1 MVMRGSDTRQEGLFS
16 YVSPETRIP
25 KNHPLREIRRLTDE
39 ALARLTSDFEAA
51 YSPMG
56 RPSIAPEKLIRALL
70 LQLFYSVRSERL
82 LMEQRD
88 YNLLF
93 RWFVGLG
100 VDEPVWVA
108 TVFTHNRERLLEAE
122 IVHKLFAE
130 VLARAQAA
138 GLTSDEHFSVDGTL
152 IEAWASMKSFR
163 PKDEP
168 PSTGGPGRNRTV
180 DYRGETRGN
189 DTHESR
195 TDPDCR
201 LYKKSPGAGA
211 RLAHLGNLVME
222 NRNGFIVA
230 TRVTPPAG
238 NAEREAAV
246 HLAAALPGEQR
257 KTLAGDKGFDTE
269 DCVAGLR
276 QLGVTPHVAQND
288 TNRRSAIDA
297 RTTRH
302 RGYLVSLRIRK
313 LIETRFGWM
322 KDIGTVRKT
331 KRRGTRSVD
340 EQFRLNA
347 TAFNLLHLA
356 NLLRASPA

>member
-1 MVMRGSDTRQEGLFS
+1 MRGTDTRQEGLFS
-16 YVSPETRIP
+16 YVSPESRIP
-25 KNHPLREIRRLTDE
+25 PNHPLREIRRLTDE
-39 ALARLTSDFEAA
+39 ALTALASDFEAA
-51 YSPMG
+51 YSTLG

-70 LQLFYSVRSERL
+70 LQVFYTVRSERL
-82 LMEQRD
+82 LMEQLD

-100 VDEPVWVA
+100 VDEPVWVP

-122 IVHKLFAE
+122 IVHRLFAE
-130 VLARAQAA
+130 VLARAQGA

-168 PSTGGPGRNRTV
+168 PAPKGGGRNATV
-180 DYRGETRGN
+180 DFRGESRTN
-189 DTHESR
+189 DTHESA

-211 RLAHLGNLVME
+211 RLCHMGHLVME
-222 NRNGFIVA
+222 NRNGFIVESA
-230 TRVTPPAG
+230 VTPPSG
-238 NAEREAAV
+238 RAEREVAV
-246 HLAAALPGEQR
+246 ALASELPGEHR
-257 KTLAGDKGFDTE
+257 KTLGGDKGYDTT
-269 DCVAGLR
+269 DCVTALR
-276 QLGVTPHVAQND
+276 EIDITPHVAQND
-288 TNRRSAIDA
+288 TNRRSAIDN
-297 RTTRH
+297 RTTLH
-302 RGYLVSLRIRK
+302 RGYTVSLRIRK

-322 KDIGTVRKT
+322 KTIGTLRKTKYRGTVR
-331 KRRGTRSVD
+331 VD

-356 NLLRASPA
+356 NLMRASPA

>member
-1 MVMRGSDTRQEGLFS
+1 MRGTDTRQEGLFS
-16 YVSPETRIP
+16 YVSPESRIP
-25 KNHPLREIRRLTDE
+25 ENHPLREIRRLTDE
-39 ALARLTSDFEAA
+39 ALAALSSEFETA

-70 LQLFYSVRSERL
+70 LQVFYTVRSERL
-82 LMEQRD
+82 LMEQLD

-100 VDEPVWVA
+100 VDEPVWVP
-108 TVFTHNRERLLEAE
+108 TVFTHNRERLLEAS
-122 IVHKLFAE
+122 IVHQLFAE
-130 VLARAQAA
+130 VLARARAA
-138 GLTSDEHFSVDGTL
+138 NLTSDEHFSVDGTL

-168 PSTGGPGRNRTV
+168 PAPPGGGRNAAV
-180 DYRGETRGN
+180 DFRGETRTN
-189 DTHESR
+189 DTHEST

-211 RLAHLGNLVME
+211 RLCHLGNLLME
-222 NRNGFIVA
+222 NRNGFIVD
-230 TRVTPPAG
+230 TTVTPPAG

-246 HLAAALPGEQR
+246 HLASELPGEHR
-257 KTLAGDKGFDTE
+257 KTLGGDKGFDTE
-269 DCVAGLR
+269 DCVTDLR
-276 QLGVTPHVAQND
+276 ELGVTPHVAQND
-288 TNRRSAIDA
+288 THRRSAIDA

-302 RGYLVSLRIRK
+302 PGYTVSLRLRK

-322 KDIGTVRKT
+322 KTIGTMRKT
-331 KRRGTRSVD
+331 KHRGTRRVD

-356 NLLRASPA
+356 NLLRASSA

>member
-1 MVMRGSDTRQEGLFS
+1 MRGTDTRQEGLFS
-16 YVSPETRIP
+16 YVSPESRIP
-25 KNHPLREIRRLTDE
+25 SNHPLREIRRLTDE
-39 ALARLTSDFEAA
+39 ALAALSSEFEAA
-51 YSPMG
+51 YSPLG

-70 LQLFYSVRSERL
+70 LQVLYTVRSERL
-82 LMEQRD
+82 LMEQLD

-100 VDEPVWVA
+100 VDEPVWVP
-108 TVFTHNRERLLEAE
+108 TVFTHNRERLLEAS

-130 VLARAQAA
+130 VWASAKAA

-168 PSTGGPGRNRTV
+168 PTQGGGRNRSI
-180 DYRGETRGN
+180 DFRGEARTN
-189 DTHESR
+189 DTHEST

-201 LYKKSPGAGA
+201 LYKKAKGQAA
-211 RLAHLGNLVME
+211 KLCHLGTLVME
-222 NRNGFIVA
+222 NRNGFIVD
-230 TRVTPPAG
+230 TTVTPPAG

-246 HLAAALPGEQR
+246 RLASALPGEHR
-257 KTLAGDKGFDTE
+257 KTLGGDKGFDTE
-269 DCVAGLR
+269 DCVRGVR
-276 QLGVTPHVAQND
+276 QLGVTPHFAQND
-288 TNRRSAIDA
+288 TNRQSALDG

-302 RGYLVSLRIRK
+302 PGYAVSLQIRK

-322 KDIGTVRKT
+322 KDIGTMRKT
-331 KRRGTRSVD
+331 KRRGTVRVD

-347 TAFNLLHLA
+347 AAFNLLHLA

>member
-1 MVMRGSDTRQEGLFS
+1 MRGTDTRQEGLFS
-16 YVSPETRIP
+16 YVSPESRIP
-25 KNHPLREIRRLTDE
+25 EHHPLREIRRLTDE
-39 ALARLTSDFEAA
+39 ALAALSSDFEVA

-70 LQLFYSVRSERL
+70 LQVFYTVRSERL
-82 LMEQRD
+82 LMEQLD

-100 VDEPVWVA
+100 VDEPVWVP

-122 IVHKLFAE
+122 IVHCLFAE
-130 VLARAQAA
+130 VLAKARAAN
-138 GLTSDEHFSVDGTL
+138 LTSDEHFSVDGTL

-168 PSTGGPGRNRTV
+168 PSKGGPGRNRAV
-180 DYRGETRGN
+180 DYRGETRTN
-189 DTHESR
+189 DTHESL

-201 LYKKSPGAGA
+201 LYKKSLGAGA
-211 RLAHLGNLVME
+211 RLAHLGNLLME
-222 NRNGFIVA
+222 NRNGFIVE
-230 TRVTPPAG
+230 TSVTPPAG

-246 HLAAALPGEQR
+246 HLASELPGEHR

-269 DCVAGLR
+269 DCVTDLR
-276 QLGVTPHVAQND
+276 KLGITPHVAQND
-288 TNRRSAIDA
+288 THRRSAIDA

-302 RGYLVSLRIRK
+302 PGYTVSLKIRK

-322 KDIGTVRKT
+322 KTIGTSAKT
-331 KRRGTRSVD
+331 KHRGTQRVD

>member
-1 MVMRGSDTRQEGLFS
+1 MRGADTRQEGLFS
-16 YVSPETRIP
+16 YVSPESRIP
-25 KNHPLREIRRLTDE
+25 DHHPLRAIRRLTDE
-39 ALARLTSDFEAA
+39 ALTALSADFKAA

-70 LQLFYSVRSERL
+70 LQVFYTVRSERL
-82 LMEQRD
+82 LMEQLD

-93 RWFVGLG
+93 RWFVGLS
-100 VDEPVWVA
+100 VDEPVWVP

-122 IVHKLFAE
+122 IVHRLFAE
-130 VLARAQAA
+130 VVARAKAS
-138 GLTSDEHFSVDGTL
+138 GLTSDEHFSVDGSL

-168 PSTGGPGRNRTV
+168 PPKGGSGRNAAV
-180 DYRGETRGN
+180 DFRGETRSN
-189 DTHESR
+189 DTHEST

-201 LYKKSPGAGA
+201 LYKKAPGQAA
-211 RLAHLGNLVME
+211 KLCHLGHLLME
-222 NRNGFIVA
+222 NRNGFIVD
-230 TRVTPPAG
+230 TTVTPPSG

-246 HLAAALPGEQR
+246 HLAGDLPGERR
-257 KTLAGDKGFDTE
+257 KTLGGDKGYDTAA
-269 DCVAGLR
+269 CVQELR
-276 QLGVTPHVAQND
+276 AIGVTPHLAQND
-288 TNRRSAIDA
+288 TNRKSALDA

-302 RGYLVSLRIRK
+302 PGYAVSLRIRK

-322 KDIGTVRKT
+322 KVIGAMRKT
-331 KRRGTRSVD
+331 KRRGTRQVD

-347 TAFNLLHLA
+347 AAFNLLHLA